1 MPSNKGLKPIE
12 CGLFE
17 ATDGSI
23 WFFHPHTQKWNA
35 TENDIGSVRFARL
48 LRLAKRYNLKSFLFG
63 KQRLEVW

>member
-1 MPSNKGLKPIE
+1 MANRKGLKPIE

-17 ATDGSI
+17 AADGSI
-23 WFFHPHTQKWNA
+23 WFVNPQVGWLTTQSDKP
-35 TENDIGSVRFARL
+35 SVQYAKL